1 MSGNVAECDFNQF
14 RKIYIYSKLI
24 KFDFI
29 RFRKVIFHN
38 NRGNFML
45 LVDFIR
51 LRTVEFSKF
60 IKRKEK
66 KEQIEL
72 KCQTIK

>member
-1 MSGNVAECDFNQF
+1 MSGNVAECDFNLF
-14 RKIYIYSKLI
+14 RKIYIFSKLI

-29 RFRKVIFHN
+29 RFRIAIFHN

-66 KEQIEL
+66 RSK
-72 KCQTIK
+72 